1 MSRVHIAAAQY
12 PIGYFDRF
20 EQFAAKLSDWVERG
34 VEAGAQ
40 LLVFPEYAAMELASL
55 FETEVQRSLPR
66 QLQAMQDLLPDFLE
80 IHQTLARRHGVHI
93 LAGSFPVR
101 EEDGRYVNRAHL
113 FAPSG
118 ALGHQDKCIM
128 TRFED
133 EQWGISPGS
142 RLRLF
147 DTAIGRLG
155 ITICYDVEFP
165 LLAQAMAQ
173 AGAELI
179 LAPSCTDT
187 EAGYYRVRIGAQA
200 RALENQCHVVQAVTV
215 GEAAWSEAVDVNVGA
230 AALYSPVDVG
240 FTANG
245 IVDIGER
252 DQPGWVYS
260 TARLRRARTV
270 RRAGQVFNVR
280 DWPQQLEPARRVR
293 IVEL

>member
-1 MSRVHIAAAQY
+1 MSDIRIAAAQY
-12 PIGYFDRF
+12 PIDYFERF
-20 EQFAAKLSDWVERG
+20 DDFRAKLDRWVA
-34 VEAGAQ
+34 EAVAADAE
-40 LLVFPEYAAMELASL
+40 LLVFPEYGAMELASL
-55 FETEVQRSLPR
+55 FPAEVQRSLPD
-66 QLQAMQDLLPDFLE
+66 QLAAMQELLADFLAA
-80 IHQTLARRHGVHI
+80 HRALARKHGVHI
-93 LAGSFPVR
+93 LASSIPVR
-101 EEDGRYVNRAHL
+101 VGDRYYNRAHL
-113 FAPSG
+113 FSPAG
-118 ALGHQDKCIM
+118 EVVYQDKCIM
-128 TRFED
+128 TRFEN
-133 EQWGISPGS
+133 EQWGISGS
-142 RLRLF
+142 DELKVF
-147 DTAIGRLG
+147 DTALGKIG

-165 LLAQAMAQ
+165 LLAQAMTQ

-280 DWPQQLEPARRVR
+280 DWPQQFEPARRVR
-293 IVEL
+293 VVEL

>member
-1 MSRVHIAAAQY
+1 MSDIRIAAAQY
-12 PIGYFDRF
+12 PIDYFERFDDFRTKLDRWVA
-20 EQFAAKLSDWVERG
+20 EAVAADAE
-34 VEAGAQ
+34 
-40 LLVFPEYAAMELASL
+40 LLVFPEYGAMELASL
-55 FETEVQRSLPR
+55 FPAEVQRSLPD
-66 QLQAMQDLLPDFLE
+66 QLAAMQELLADFLAA
-80 IHQTLARRHGVHI
+80 HRALARKHGVHI
-93 LAGSFPVR
+93 LASSIPVR
-101 EEDGRYVNRAHL
+101 AGDRYYNRAHL
-113 FAPSG
+113 FSPAG
-118 ALGHQDKCIM
+118 EVVYQDKCIM
-128 TRFED
+128 TRFEN
-133 EQWGISPGS
+133 EQWGISGS
-142 RLRLF
+142 DELKVF
-147 DTAIGRLG
+147 DTALGKIG

-165 LLAQAMAQ
+165 LLAQAMTQ

-270 RRAGQVFNVR
+270 RRAGQVLNVR
-280 DWPQQLEPARRVR
+280 DWPQQFEPARRVR
-293 IVEL
+293 VVEL